1 MLDNKQKI
9 EFKEPEYQEVVFGK
23 YKIKVK
29 PYLSLADQMALTQ
42 VYLEEYFGKDQTRI
56 LESEYKLVYGVF
68 DFCTDVNIE
77 SMTINGLLSNHK
89 LWEEVKSKI
98 KNYGEFRALLART
111 IEEVKESK
119 RIEKSLGT
127 VLESLFD
134 RLSSLLNTDISPE
147 SIEKVQQLLKDVEES
162 KIFNKA
168 TEIYKD
174 K

>member
-56 LESEYKLVYGVF
+56 IESEYKLVYGVF

-77 SMTINGLLSNHK
+77 SMTINGLLSNYK
-89 LWEEVKSKI
+89 VWEEVKSKI

-111 IEEVKESK
+111 VEELKESK

-134 RLSSLLNTDISPE
+134 RLSSLLSTDISPE

-162 KIFNKA
+162 KIFKKA
-168 TEIYKD
+168 TELYKD

>member
-1 MLDNKQKI
+1 
-9 EFKEPEYQEVVFGK
+9 
-23 YKIKVK
+23 
-29 PYLSLADQMALTQ
+29 MALTQ
-42 VYLEEYFGKDQTRI
+42 VYLEEYFAKDQTRI
-56 LESEYKLVYGVF
+56 LESEYKLVYGIF

-77 SMTINGLLSNHK
+77 SMTINGLLSNYK
-89 LWEEVKSKI
+89 VWEEVKSKI

-111 IEEVKESK
+111 VEEVKESK

-134 RLSSLLNTDISPE
+134 RLSGLLSTDISPE

-162 KIFNKA
+162 KIFKKA
-168 TEIYKD
+168 TELYKD

>member
-1 MLDNKQKI
+1 MIEKQKI
-9 EFKEPEYQEVVFGK
+9 EFKETEYQEVGFGK

-42 VYLEEYFGKDQTRI
+42 VYLEEYFGKEQTRI
-56 LESEYKLVYGVF
+56 LESEYKLVYGIF

-77 SMTINGLLSNHK
+77 SMTINGLLSNYK
-89 LWEEVKSKI
+89 VWEEIKSKI

-111 IEEVKESK
+111 VEEVKESK

-134 RLSSLLNTDISPE
+134 RLSGLLSTDISPE
-147 SIEKVQQLLKDVEES
+147 SIEKVQQLLKDVEDS
-162 KIFNKA
+162 KILKKA
-168 TEIYKD
+168 TELYKD